1 MLADTGLA
9 TAFNIGLH
17 EIIRK
22 AIELGILGKV
32 EKTWA
37 TAKDQRVCRKCWLLS
52 GVTIDFFEKFFES
65 EKYTGEIPPLH
76 PNCRCA
82 VVYKEVL
89 PPGLIPLTPEQM
101 TTPNLP
107 PEFLGTVPNNPE
119 DIEEALKYYEGQI
132 ADQPIENGII
142 ITFEGEVYHT
152 TGDESTLNPILE
164 LGDKLNGS
172 IVTHNH
178 PVGESE
184 YSFSDLD
191 LNLFMDHDLNVLRG
205 SDENFV
211 YELNRNS
218 SDVDDDN
225 FTIED
230 ALNDEKGFINRHVT
244 VIDKAKELGIG
255 YRRWSK

>member
-107 PEFLGTVPNNPE
+107 PELLGTVPNNPE

-132 ADQPIENGII
+132 ADQPIENGIV
-142 ITFEGEVYHT
+142 ITPEGEVYHT
-152 TGDESTLNPILE
+152 TGDDDTLNPILD
-164 LGDKLNGS
+164 LSNKLNGA

-178 PVGESE
+178 PVDSANE
-184 YSFSDLD
+184 YSFRGDD
-191 LNLFMDHDLNVLRG
+191 IDLFMNYGLEVLHG
-205 SDENFV
+205 VDENFV
-211 YELNRNS
+211 YELNRNPEDIDQIPS
-218 SDVDDDN
+218 
-225 FTIED
+225 IED
-230 ALNDEKGFINRHVT
+230 GTEFDYRHSQVIEK
-244 VIDKAKELGIG
+244 AESLGIG
-255 YRRWSK
+255 YRRWQRGF